1 MLARLGPEGKR
12 SRFAVLRP
20 RATGSKK
27 MDVEQVVAWLRRL
40 IYLDFRVFEE
50 VRTNPTATIPGVV
63 IASGAILLSGIGGWL
78 WWLVQGYSFSG
89 DIRVHS
95 ALLGWLLAGV
105 LWLLAWM
112 GMVYVM
118 LTQIF
123 RQRAYLEQLLRVM
136 GLASSAMA
144 LILFMF
150 IPGISMAIGVGALA
164 LTFGLTTYAIR
175 TVTSADPAQVLVANA
190 LGFFVWVADL
200 KLLASRGAGAVEP
213 HAPGVFLF
221 NTLASI
227 SDEILNFRPGVQ

>member
-1 MLARLGPEGKR
+1 
-12 SRFAVLRP
+12 
-20 RATGSKK
+20 

-63 IASGAILLSGIGGWL
+63 IAFGSIFLSGIGGWL
-78 WWLVQGYSFSG
+78 WWLVQGYPSSG
-89 DIRVHS
+89 DILVKS
-95 ALLGWLLAGV
+95 AILGSLLACV
-105 LWLLAWM
+105 LWLFAWM
-112 GMVYVM
+112 GIVYVM

-123 RQRAYLEQLLRVM
+123 RQRAYVEQLLRVM
-136 GLASSAMA
+136 GLASSPMA

-150 IPGISMAIGVGALA
+150 IPGVSMAIGVGALA

-175 TVTSADPAQVLVANA
+175 TVTSADPAQVLVSNG
-190 LGFFVWVADL
+190 LGFFVWVAAL
-200 KLLASRGAGAVEP
+200 TLLASSGASSVEP

-227 SDEILNFRPGVQ
+227 SDEPLNFAPPGQ